1 MISVSLEKRVEN
13 VVVNLQKRTTKQ
25 LKDVNLNLC
34 LDVSGSTYSEYR
46 SNSAGESSISI
57 LLERICAISKVVD
70 DDGILNFYLLIH
82 LLILKNQLLLKKI
95 IKILLLL

>member
-46 SNSAGESSISI
+46 SNSAGSQEG
-57 LLERICAISKVVD
+57 LEFFAKEYGLTVA
-70 DDGILNFYLLIH
+70 
-82 LLILKNQLLLKKI
+82 
-95 IKILLLL
+95 